1 MSSTSQMRASAAS
14 LLARVHAVLRLFA
27 LHAALVASGAAQ
39 LGLVADAIVQPPPT
53 ALVIGAGMAGLKAAR
68 DLVDAGFI
76 VTVLVCFRR
85 VVPRV
90 CVPAALRI
98 SASECTLVFLRSR
111 RRAATASV
119 AAFGLTIRLASRLS
133 SGRPRCVYSSPFAF
147 APGV

>member
-1 MSSTSQMRASAAS
+1 MRTTAAS
-14 LLARVHAVLRLFA
+14 LLARVHAVLRLVA

-85 VVPRV
+85 VVPR
-90 CVPAALRI
+90 ALPI
-98 SASECTLVFLRSR
+98 SASECTLVFWRSR
-111 RRAATASV
+111 RRAATASA
-119 AAFGLTIRLASRLS
+119 AAFGLTIRLVSRLS
-133 SGRPRCVYSSPFAF
+133 SGRPRCVQCTRRPKLLRLACKSPMAY
-147 APGV
+147 